1 MALLALISEVFA
13 VAFIVII
20 KYIFLSLNRLQAL
33 ERNLIIENG
42 ETASV
47 VQDMKLKVDSFK
59 EKLEVCKDLS

>member
-20 KYIFLSLNRLQAL
+20 KYMFLSLNRLQAL